1 MNCCYITSYFDINR
15 SQWKTFARTFE
26 DYLLYFQPF
35 LPLFDKTKT
44 TDELIVFIDDRHI
57 HKLDDLLTDTHAI
70 RLIPINESFLTQYLH
85 CWKLLE
91 TERRIMNS
99 PEFKALVGDRM
110 TYPECRYPEYTLI
123 NHSKI
128 DFIAYAINFNLSL
141 ADYFAW
147 VDFGFFSKSENIPTT
162 LLDLRKFDLS
172 CINYT
177 LINPISNQD
186 SDVYYTLKYA
196 PEKIGGFFFLGRRD
210 VLLRYQTLY
219 HDSLAEFHSMN
230 IVDDDQAL
238 ALYCYFKSPNLFAFN
253 TSNFGWHNVFVVNQI
268 VPTQKK
274 VIAFCLWGH
283 EKRYTVGL
291 IQNIKLAS
299 LYYPDWICYIYIHH
313 LSLTPELKMSLKSFS
328 NIKLIIKTDDVIRS
342 KRFMLWRIEPIMDK
356 NVDVFISRDIDTR
369 IFPREVLAVRQWLSS
384 DKVIHI
390 MRDHPQHYN
399 KILGGMFGVK
409 TERFRKYDWNKYIEA
424 YFQLHGENENDQ
436 HFLEKYIYNMT
447 SLNQKMIHDE
457 IKMYENHNCLPYP
470 IPYEHN
476 FNFTGCYIYEDE
488 SPDPITHRVLQNYIM
503 TVKPHR
509 LSTYDIP
516 LEAKLSYIRETIG
529 TIYIIHYTKLE
540 SRKTMMIKQ
549 LAEHLLDINT
559 IKWVDTFDR
568 EMITVNE
575 SMIYSPMIHR
585 DMTRGEIANMMAHES
600 VLQSQLNSRSDI
612 NLVIEDDCIFK
623 EDFIHHLYQ
632 TLLLLENEKE
642 ESRKWDMC
650 CLGGPVELNTYPA
663 RALDK
668 STSMH
673 FHSNDL
679 ELFTPS
685 TPAPCTVSGMLY
697 HRRGVQKIIT
707 SHHITRYQ
715 CPSDHAVW
723 LANIDA
729 NVTMK
734 WIQPFITYEGS
745 KTDMFNTSFTER
757 GF

>member
-15 SQWKTFARTFE
+15 SQWKTFSRTFD
-26 DYLLYFQPF
+26 DYLSYFKPF

-44 TDELIVFIDDRHI
+44 NDELIVFIDDRHLT
-57 HKLDDLLTDTHAI
+57 KLDDLLNDTHAI
-70 RLIPINESFLTQYLH
+70 RLIPINASFLSQHLP
-85 CWKLLE
+85 CWKTLE

-99 PEFKALVGDRM
+99 PEFKALVGDRI
-110 TYPECRYPEYTLI
+110 TFPECQYPEYTLI
-123 NHSKI
+123 NHCKI
-128 DFIAYAINFNLSL
+128 DFLCHAINFNIST

-147 VDFGFFSKSENIPTT
+147 IDFGFFSKSENIPKT
-162 LLDLRKFDLS
+162 LLDLKKFNLS
-172 CINYT
+172 RINYT
-177 LINPISNQD
+177 LINPINEQD

-196 PEKIGGFFFLGRRD
+196 PEKIGGFFFLGRPD
-210 VLLRYQTLY
+210 VLLRYQQLY
-219 HDSLAEFHSMN
+219 HDCLAELHTRN

-238 ALYCYFKSPNLFAFN
+238 ALYCYFKDQDLFAFN
-253 TSNFGWHNVFVVNQI
+253 TSNFGWHKVLIANQL

-274 VIAFCLWGH
+274 VISFCLWGH

-299 LYYPDWICYIYIHH
+299 IYYPDWLCYIYIHYK
-313 LSLTPELKMSLKSFS
+313 SLTPELKASLKSFS

-409 TERFRKYDWNKYIEA
+409 TESFRKYDWNKYIES

-447 SLNQKMIHDE
+447 SINQKMIHDE
-457 IKMYENHNCLPYP
+457 IKIYENQNCLPYP

-488 SPDPITHRVLQNYIM
+488 SPDPITQGVLQNYLLN
-503 TVKPHR
+503 VKPQR
-509 LSTYDIP
+509 LSKYGIP
-516 LEAKLSYIRETIG
+516 LETKLKYIRETIG

-540 SRKTMMIKQ
+540 SRKTMMLKQ
-549 LAEHLLDINT
+549 LADHLLDLNDIQ
-559 IKWVDTFDR
+559 WVDTFDR
-568 EMITVNE
+568 EVITIDE
-575 SMIYSPMIHR
+575 STMYSPVINR
-585 DMTRGEIANMMAHES
+585 NMTRGEIANMMAHES
-600 VLQSQLNSRSDI
+600 VFKRILNSSSDI

-623 EDFIHHLYQ
+623 DDFIHHLYK
-632 TLLLLENEKE
+632 TLLLLEAEKE
-642 ESRKWDMC
+642 EERKWDMC

-668 STSMH
+668 STLMT
-673 FHSNDL
+673 FHSNEL
-679 ELFTPS
+679 ELFIPS

-697 HRRGVQKIIT
+697 HRRGIQKIIR
-707 SHHITRYQ
+707 SHNIICYQ

-723 LANIDA
+723 LANIDK
-729 NVTMK
+729 NVKMK

-745 KTDMFNTSFTER
+745 KTDLFTTSFTER